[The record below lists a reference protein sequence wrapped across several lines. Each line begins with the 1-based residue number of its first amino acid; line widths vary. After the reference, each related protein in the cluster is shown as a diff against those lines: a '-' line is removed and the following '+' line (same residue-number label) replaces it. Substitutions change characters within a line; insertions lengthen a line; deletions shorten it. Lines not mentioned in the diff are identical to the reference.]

1 MKKILCLI
9 ALFVV
14 AVTAV
19 AQEHVPSA
27 EAKAAFEQAR
37 EAETKGFRGDAEAF
51 KTAAQLF
58 QKAIALDPDYYE
70 AHQSYTMI
78 YAIAA
83 APKVLSHDA
92 KEAAAAKEASEKAKK
107 ELTEQYLA
115 LAKEHPDKAV
125 YQWVLGWLYEYEDPD
140 RSVRYYKQ
148 AVKIDPKCGPA
159 WDNLG
164 IAAEEHGDLELSR
177 EYEKKAYEAWP
188 NNATMW
194 RHYLGSYTSI
204 PTPENIAEA
213 QKIILDAAEK
223 FPDEAARML
232 GYTAGRTT
240 DQAQA
245 RAMYELLLQ
254 RFPKQ
259 AKGYTLMPLFS
270 MYLKSDRAKAIAL
283 ADQMIKND
291 ASDKEWPLLKNYA
304 QTMNDAE
311 SLISAGK
318 GAEALAALDKVKFPG
333 YGTDRHPLEIERAK
347 ALASSGEVDKA
358 YSELLKAYV
367 NSPSDAVRESLDEY
381 AQKLGKNDGQVE
393 NDIRAQLA
401 SSAKPGMPF
410 TLTDYATGNPV
421 SLNDY
426 KGRVVLVN
434 FWYPKC
440 GPCRGEFPYL
450 EKSLEKY
457 KKQGFEILA
466 INGHPPEDD
475 WVMPLIN
482 GWHLQFVPLKS
493 TDEVLKEY
501 KVRGFPSNFLYGAD
515 GKIYPMPSQVRPET
529 LRAFEL
535 QIEALLEQ
543 AKMPA
548 QAAAPASQQ

>member
-1 MKKILCLI
+1 MKKILCLA
-9 ALFVV
+9 ALFLV
-14 AVTAV
+14 AVSAV

-27 EAKAAFEQAR
+27 EAKAAFDQAR
-37 EAETKGFRGDAEAF
+37 EAETKGFRGDADAF
-51 KTAAQLF
+51 KTAVQLL

-70 AHQSYTMI
+70 AHQTYTMV
-78 YAIAA
+78 YAFAA
-83 APKVLSHDA
+83 APKILSHDTA
-92 KEAAAAKEASEKAKK
+92 ESAAAKEASEKAKK
-107 ELTEQYLA
+107 ELTQQYIKLSQ
-115 LAKEHPDKAV
+115 EHPDKAV

-140 RSVRYYKQ
+140 RSVSYYKE
-148 AVKIDPKCGPA
+148 AVKLDPKCGPA

-177 EYEKKAYEAWP
+177 EYEKKAYQAWP
-188 NNATMW
+188 NDATMW

-204 PTPENIAEA
+204 PTPENIREAE
-213 QKIILDAAEK
+213 KIVLDGADK

-240 DQAQA
+240 DKSQAQ
-245 RAMYELLLQ
+245 AMYELLLQ

-270 MYLKSDRAKAIAL
+270 IYLGTDRAKAMAL
-283 ADQMIKND
+283 ADQMVKND
-291 ASDKEWPLLKNYA
+291 PADKDWPQLKNYV
-304 QTMNDAE
+304 QTLDDAD
-311 SLISAGK
+311 SLIAAGK
-318 GAEALAALDKVKFPG
+318 ANAAVTALDKVKIPG
-333 YGTDRHPLEIERAK
+333 YGTDRRPLDLERAK
-347 ALASSGEVDKA
+347 ALAANGQVDKA
-358 YSELLKAYV
+358 YADLLKAYV
-367 NSPSDAVRESLDEY
+367 TSPSDGMRASLNEY
-381 AQKLGKNDGQVE
+381 AQKLGKNGSQVDG
-393 NDIRAQLA
+393 DIRQQLSA
-401 SSAKPGMPF
+401 SAKPGMPF
-410 TLTDYATGNPV
+410 TLTDYATGKPV

-450 EKSLEKY
+450 EQSLEKY

-466 INGHPPEDD
+466 INGHPPEDN

-482 GWHLQFVPLKS
+482 GWHLQFTPLKS
-493 TDEVLKEY
+493 TEDVLKDY

-535 QIEALLEQ
+535 QIEALLNE
-543 AKMPA
+543 AKLTSS
-548 QAAAPASQQ
+548 AAPASQQ